1 MKMWEDKEVL
11 VIGAHFDDH
20 ILGCGGVLYFH
31 SKWHILTID
40 EMFVPS
46 KFDQYSYCEIAD
58 FIELNIKKVD
68 IVFTHWP
75 YDWNTD
81 HQKVAQA
88 TLIACRRKEIDIYF
102 YEVLS
107 STEQALSAFKPNT
120 YFQLPEVTMEGKCHM
135 FDKLTHPSAQ
145 NSVRNS
151 KNILIQAKYRGLE
164 CGHKYAEA
172 FILFRQ
178 VL

>member
-1 MKMWEDKEVL
+1 MWEDKEVL

-20 ILGCGGVLYFH
+20 ILGCGGVIYFYGN
-31 SKWHILTID
+31 WEVLTID
-40 EMFVPS
+40 KMY
-46 KFDQYSYCEIAD
+46 KAGRFDIYPYSVIAD
-58 FIELNIKKVD
+58 FIEPYLKGKEM
-68 IVFTHWP
+68 VFTHWP

-81 HQKVAQA
+81 HQIVAQA

-107 STEQALSAFKPNT
+107 STEQALTAFKPNT
-120 YFQLPEVTMEGKCHM
+120 YFQLPEVTMEGKCFA
-135 FDKLTHPSAQ
+135 FDKLDHPSAK

-151 KNILIQAKYRGLE
+151 ENILIQAKYRGLE